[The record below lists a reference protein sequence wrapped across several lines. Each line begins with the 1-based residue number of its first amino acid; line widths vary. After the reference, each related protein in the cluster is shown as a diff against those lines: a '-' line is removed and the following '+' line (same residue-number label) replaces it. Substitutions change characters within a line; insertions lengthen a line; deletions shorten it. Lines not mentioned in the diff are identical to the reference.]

1 MITKLGEAPLPISNN
16 HVLNNNGVFFDLPL
30 YQPNSLASYNYDY
43 ILFILA
49 YEMTELYQGKTKS
62 EHNRIKVL

>member
-1 MITKLGEAPLPISNN
+1 MGSFLTFHFIN
-16 HVLNNNGVFFDLPL
+16 
-30 YQPNSLASYNYDY
+30 QSLASYNYDY

-62 EHNRIKVL
+62 EQN